1 MIDEVKMSATKWNLK
16 NGSINCLAYTER
28 SEWVLKVHCLNQP
41 SGRYM
46 MIMSNS
52 SAIVGHILEYTLTI
66 WIHSNKGTHI
76 LHFCIT

>member
-1 MIDEVKMSATKWNLK
+1 MIDEVKMSETKWNLK

-28 SEWVLKVHCLNQP
+28 SEWMLKVHCLNQP

-52 SAIVGHILEYTLTI
+52 SAMLGQILEYTLTI
-66 WIHSNKGTHI
+66 WIHSNKGNHV
-76 LHFCIT
+76 LHF